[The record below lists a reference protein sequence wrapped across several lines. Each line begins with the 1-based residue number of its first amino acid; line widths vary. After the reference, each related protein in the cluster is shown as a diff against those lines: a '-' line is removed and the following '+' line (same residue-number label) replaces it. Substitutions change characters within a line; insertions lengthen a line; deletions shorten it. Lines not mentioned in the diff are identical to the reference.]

1 MERRIEE
8 HLDEYLSSYIDG
20 ALDEEVRRRVEEY
33 LQIHPEA
40 DVMLQQLKQQTALLK
55 GKPPLVPNDWFWTN
69 LSLRMD
75 REQAAGR
82 EVLPFPR
89 KYVPHALAATFA
101 AVALISVVLYQQ
113 RDHLQQYMASKRA
126 EVEHVYKDGILK
138 GNIFPFFTKVD
149 KNEALQFAVF
159 GTLPMDE
166 KSGTS
171 LRIDEHRGAGYQIE
185 VAKAGV
191 QRVRPITVA
200 QLFTAVGAT
209 SQQKETVDSMLVV
222 ACEKI
227 QSSVLVGD
235 NHAIAI
241 HMELPKLSRVL
252 MSSIAAAL
260 GETQRVKFKQFL
272 DDCNAPYTIMASQSA
287 PLQVPSERLL
297 TEMRRAPQTD
307 RFYVIDPDSAVV
319 SNVRINMDSLRGM
332 LVAARQQLEQARERA
347 NVAIREFAVRSRQ
360 RTPQTVRIMED
371 DNYISI
377 QVSGAPEPAADDAS
391 IFFRLVPR
399 VPRAVEGG
407 RLPSFVPDVDIN
419 RSQVASQ
426 KRIEMNPQVKNML
439 PATGGPVSLDSLL
452 KDARKSVPQREGRK
466 TVKENAIEL

>member
-20 ALDEEVRRRVEEY
+20 ALDENARQRVEEY

-40 DVMLQQLKQQTALLK
+40 GAMLEQLKRQTALLK
-55 GKPPLVPNDWFWTN
+55 SKQPLVPNDWFWTN
-69 LSLRMD
+69 FSLRMD

-101 AVALISVVLYQQ
+101 AVTLISVVLYQQ
-113 RDHLQQYMASKRA
+113 RDNLQQYMASKRA
-126 EVEHVYKDGILK
+126 EVEHAYKDGILK

-171 LRIDEHRGAGYQIE
+171 LRIDEHNGAGYRIE

-191 QRVRPITVA
+191 QRLRPITVA

-209 SQQKETVDSMLVV
+209 SQQKETVDSMLIV

-252 MSSIAAAL
+252 MSSIAATL
-260 GETQRVKFKQFL
+260 GKTQRVKFKQFL

-287 PLQVPSERLL
+287 PPQVSSERLL

-332 LVAARQQLEQARERA
+332 LVTARQQLEQTRERA
-347 NVAIREFAVRSRQ
+347 NVAIREFAVRSRR
-360 RTPQTVRIMED
+360 RTPQTVRFMED
-371 DNYISI
+371 DNHISI
-377 QVSGAPEPAADDAS
+377 QVSGTPETAADDAS

-399 VPRAVEGG
+399 IPRSAEGG
-407 RLPSFVPDVDIN
+407 RLPTFVPDVDMN

-426 KRIEMNPQVKNML
+426 KRIEMNPQVKNIL
-439 PATGGPVSLDSLL
+439 PAPGGPVSLDSLL
-452 KDARKSVPQREGRK
+452 NDARKSVPQREGRR